1 MQIATAVWPL
11 VIFLALLM
19 GFVADRTHL
28 CSVHAVK
35 EVLFERRARLLL
47 SFVKTVLW
55 VLATSLLLAS
65 LLATPAASSHSFQFS
80 FTGLLG
86 GLLFGFGSVLND
98 GCSLHTLTRLGRGNL
113 GMVVSIVG
121 LVIGAIICKALFL
134 QAPALVPALTDNAAG
149 IDAAQRQI
157 LLWVLGIW
165 VVVET
170 FRILRRFNF
179 RECRRN
185 IMAAEYG
192 LSPAAALLGIANG
205 VLFVVAG
212 TWMYTYTLIQGTS
225 NFLFTDTAFYRP
237 VPALLWW
244 LLLAYLVGIVAS
256 AISHHS
262 LAVTIKPRLSWLRYF
277 SGGILMGF
285 GASMVPGGNDVLL
298 LNSIPGLSAHAI
310 PAYLAMLAGIGIALL
325 MQQRYLAARQ

>member
-1 MQIATAVWPL
+1 MDLTAAMWPL

-35 EVLFERRARLLL
+35 EVLLERRASLLL
-47 SFVKTVLW
+47 SFVKTILW
-55 VLATSLLLAS
+55 VLATSLLLEW
-65 LLATPAASSHSFQFS
+65 LLATPSALTRSFQLS
-80 FTGLLG
+80 PIALLG

-113 GMVVSIVG
+113 GMVVSIIG
-121 LVIGAIICKALFL
+121 LIIGAIISKALFL
-134 QAPALVPALTDNAAG
+134 QAPALMPVLVDNAAG
-149 IDAAQRQI
+149 IDPAYREI
-157 LLWVLGIW
+157 LMWVLATW
-165 VVVET
+165 ALVEAL
-170 FRILRRFNF
+170 RLLRRFNF
-179 RECRRN
+179 RDCRRT

-192 LSPAAALLGIANG
+192 LSPAAAVLGIANG

-212 TWMYTYTLIQGTS
+212 TWMYTYTLIQGSS
-225 NFLFTDTAFYRP
+225 NILFTDTALYRP

-244 LLLAYLVGIVAS
+244 LLLAYLAGIVAS
-256 AISHHS
+256 AISHRS
-262 LAVTIKPRLSWLRYF
+262 LDVTIQPRLSWLRYF

-325 MQQRYLAARQ
+325 IRRRYAAAGQ